1 MNKERFP
8 DKYAVE
14 EQKENLRGADLSN
27 MSLVDAK
34 LSNADLYGANLTNV
48 DLSDADLYGANLYN
62 AKLTNANLNGVDLRV
77 SDLTNVDFRRVDL
90 TKADIRGAVGL
101 DMKKM
106 GSIHKGASR
115 IGKAGSKDYGK
126 VFNG

>member
-34 LSNADLYGANLTNV
+34 LSN
-48 DLSDADLYGANLYN
+48 ADLYGANLYN